1 MPKQVWQ
8 AEDVT
13 QFQKEKDC
21 LIYEKFQKKLK
32 RRVIPQ
38 EIRRLVTP
46 WDSDPIKG
54 LAKTFMKFPLQ
65 VLNAY
70 IS

>member
-8 AEDVT
+8 AEDGT
-13 QFQKEKDC
+13 QFEEEKDC
-21 LIYEKFQKKLK
+21 LIYEKFQKELK
-32 RRVIPQ
+32 KRVIPD

-54 LAKTFMKFPLQ
+54 LSKNF
-65 VLNAY
+65 Y
-70 IS
+70 EISDFGHF